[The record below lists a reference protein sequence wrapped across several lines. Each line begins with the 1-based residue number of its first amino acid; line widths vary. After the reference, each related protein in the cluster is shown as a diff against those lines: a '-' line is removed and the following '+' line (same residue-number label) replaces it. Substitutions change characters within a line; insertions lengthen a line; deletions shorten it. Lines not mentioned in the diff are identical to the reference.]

1 MSILSGH
8 NLDGKIYLNSCG
20 IFSENEIE
28 FDMKNKKVLIYDDFS
43 NTVPALSPEAA
54 EGNDEPNSFS
64 LGESVIS
71 FIELDIE
78 KYNSL
83 LSDFIK
89 KYAEYNSLNNH
100 VQYYD
105 ISDFISLLS
114 QNGIEHIY
122 FDSLD
127 ISSMLDLT
135 MNEFADLMRID
146 IITIQEIRHF
156 LTAISHQELDSS
168 EIEHT
173 YDRNFSDDLEDIF
186 ARTPHMKSRL
196 LCEVHTNSKYKITNV
211 FTGVRYKNTLPIS
224 FCVTELFKMLERN
237 IPIRICKNCNRFFI
251 PQNNHATDYCARIC
265 NSKGQTCKD
274 IGAQKKYQAKVK
286 NNPILKEYEKAY
298 KRNYAKVS
306 RGEISKDT
314 FEKWSTTAILK
325 RDEAIDK
332 FKQNASPEIIN
343 NFKLF
348 LGNR

>member
-1 MSILSGH
+1 
-8 NLDGKIYLNSCG
+8 
-20 IFSENEIE
+20 
-28 FDMKNKKVLIYDDFS
+28 
-43 NTVPALSPEAA
+43 
-54 EGNDEPNSFS
+54 
-64 LGESVIS
+64 
-71 FIELDIE
+71 
-78 KYNSL
+78 
-83 LSDFIK
+83 
-89 KYAEYNSLNNH
+89 
-100 VQYYD
+100 
-105 ISDFISLLS
+105 
-114 QNGIEHIY
+114 
-122 FDSLD
+122 
-127 ISSMLDLT
+127 
-135 MNEFADLMRID
+135 
-146 IITIQEIRHF
+146 
-156 LTAISHQELDSS
+156 
-168 EIEHT
+168 
-173 YDRNFSDDLEDIF
+173 
-186 ARTPHMKSRL
+186 
-196 LCEVHTNSKYKITNV
+196 
-211 FTGVRYKNTLPIS
+211 
-224 FCVTELFKMLERN
+224 MLERN